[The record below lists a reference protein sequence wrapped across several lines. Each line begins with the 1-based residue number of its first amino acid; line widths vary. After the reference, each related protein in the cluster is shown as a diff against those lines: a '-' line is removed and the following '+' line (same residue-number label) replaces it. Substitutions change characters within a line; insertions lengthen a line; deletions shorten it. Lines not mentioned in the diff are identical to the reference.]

1 MADAPDHPKQV
12 EIKANA
18 SGSHAKTAAD
28 RFDLSDKNG
37 AARLIWFLESR
48 RGIEEGRLDLL
59 DHGLILRLRSI
70 EHDPDDTTV
79 KLRSKGAPTIPEA
92 WLPSFKVIE
101 GDWAG
106 DQHLISASFTEK
118 VGSDRIEEATRQG
131 GNISRAFSAEQ
142 EDYLSHAHQPPI
154 DLDAELQSL
163 GPIQGRK
170 WSSLETDDF
179 PHEIRAE
186 RWEIDE
192 LQFLEFS
199 IRVDW
204 DEAEEAQRGLHC
216 RLADR
221 GVDLS
226 GLDEPKTTLVLRHLT
241 RIGTR
246 R

>member
-1 MADAPDHPKQV
+1 MADALDHPEKV

-18 SGSHAKTAAD
+18 SGSHANIAAD
-28 RFDLSDKNG
+28 AFSLTDDNG

-59 DHGLILRLRSI
+59 DHGLILRLRAI

-79 KLRSKGAPTIPEA
+79 KLRSKRAPTIPDQ

-106 DQHLISASFTEK
+106 DQHLISASFSEK
-118 VGSDRIEEATRQG
+118 VPSDRIEEATRQG
-131 GNISRAFSAEQ
+131 GNISRAFTAEQ
-142 EDYLSHAHQPPI
+142 DDYLSHAHQPPI
-154 DLDAELQSL
+154 DLDELQSL

-186 RWEIDE
+186 RWETDR

-204 DEAEEAQRGLHC
+204 DDAKEAQRGLH
-216 RLADR
+216 RLLADR
-221 GVDLS
+221 GIDLS
-226 GLDEPKTTLVLRHLT
+226 GLDEPKTTLVLRHLA
-241 RIGTR
+241 RIGNR